1 MKRFAT
7 TCICLAMVFTSVFAQ
22 DTTPKQTPEGKS
34 GQAPQSNNPFEA
46 MQQMMQQFQ
55 KMFGGSEGMEK
66 GDSTQDFGF
75 KSFKI
80 PFGDVDSTMSK
91 AFGFTFDGNGFKSMF
106 PENGDSTSTNGLM
119 QMQEQFKKMMP
130 NMDFEKLF
138 QGQMPFGGNDPS
150 VVQPMDKKRR
160 EEEAKSKKKY
170 STEKL

>member
-1 MKRFAT
+1 MKKLAT
-7 TCICLAMVFTSVFAQ
+7 TCMCFLMLSCPIFAQ
-22 DTTPKQTPEGKS
+22 NDAPKTP
-34 GQAPQSNNPFEA
+34 PQYNNPFEA

-55 KMFGGSEGMEK
+55 KMFGGSENMEK
-66 GDSTQDFGF
+66 GDSTENFGF

-80 PFGDVDSTMSK
+80 PFGEIDSTMSK
-91 AFGFTFDGNGFKSMF
+91 AFGFTFDGNGFKSMM
-106 PENGDSTSTNGLM
+106 PEGEGSDSTNANGFM
-119 QMQEQFKKMMP
+119 QMQEQFKKLMP

-138 QGQMPFGGNDPS
+138 QGQTPFGGNDPS

>member
-1 MKRFAT
+1 MCFLM
-7 TCICLAMVFTSVFAQ
+7 LASSIFAQ
-22 DTTPKQTPEGKS
+22 SDAPKQTPP
-34 GQAPQSNNPFEA
+34 ANNPFEA
-46 MQQMMQQFQ
+46 MQQMMMQFQ

-80 PFGDVDSTMSK
+80 PFGEMDSTMSK
-91 AFGFTFDGNGFKSMF
+91 AFGFTFDGNGFKSMM
-106 PENGDSTSTNGLM
+106 PEGGDSTNANGFT

-138 QGQMPFGGNDPS
+138 QGQTPFGGNDPS